1 MSIVGIKNLLFPSSK
16 TSQPEIDLDQHPG
29 ESTAR
34 WVDPR
39 TVSDAIIGLSDGL
52 TVPFAL
58 TAGLSAFNDTRVVI
72 LGGCA
77 ELIAGS
83 ISMGLGGWLA
93 GRGEEEFYSTTL
105 SSTRSLVED
114 EERGSGVQELVYTVF
129 EPYHVPRENVTSLVS
144 ALVRDRDD
152 TVEFLMRF
160 KHELPSR
167 EGSKR
172 TPLRSALTIAAGY
185 FLGGIVPLMPYFL
198 VGKKSVLVGLYW
210 SIGVMAVCLFVFG
223 VGRDIAVG
231 ERGGGWK
238 RRVRG
243 GIEMVAVGGLAA
255 GASWG
260 IVRALQMAK
269 A

>member
-1 MSIVGIKNLLFPSSK
+1 
-16 TSQPEIDLDQHPG
+16 
-29 ESTAR
+29 
-34 WVDPR
+34 
-39 TVSDAIIGLSDGL
+39 VSDAIIGLSDGL

-72 LGGCA
+72 FGGCA

-83 ISMGLGGWLA
+83 LSMGLGGWLA

-114 EERGSGVQELVYTVF
+114 EDRSSGVRELVYTVF
-129 EPYHVPRENVTSLVS
+129 EPYSVPRESVAPLVS

-185 FLGGIVPLMPYFL
+185 FLGGFIPLLPYFL
-198 VGKKSVLVGLYW
+198 VGKREVMVGLYW
-210 SIGVMAVCLFVFG
+210 SVGVMAVCLFVFG

-231 ERGGGWK
+231 ERGGGWGG
-238 RRVRG
+238 RVKG
-243 GIEMVAVGGLAA
+243 GFEMMAIGGVAAA
-255 GASWG
+255 ASWG
-260 IVRALQMAK
+260 IVRALGS
-269 A
+269 